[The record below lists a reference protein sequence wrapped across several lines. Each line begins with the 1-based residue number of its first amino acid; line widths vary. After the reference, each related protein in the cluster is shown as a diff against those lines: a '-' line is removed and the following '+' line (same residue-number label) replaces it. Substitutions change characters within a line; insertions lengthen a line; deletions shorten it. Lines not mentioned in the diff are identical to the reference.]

1 MSHVRDFLYRG
12 FVNFVILG
20 GLPFAPIGGRLTV
33 GHLIMRLL
41 KYWRES
47 NMIIRSICGVLVCSL
62 ISYLW
67 EKLHFIISVE
77 NKP

>member
-1 MSHVRDFLYRG
+1 MSHVRVLLCRG

-20 GLPFAPIGGRLTV
+20 GLPFVPIGGRLIV

-47 NMIIRSICGVLVCSL
+47 NMIIRSICGVSVCSL